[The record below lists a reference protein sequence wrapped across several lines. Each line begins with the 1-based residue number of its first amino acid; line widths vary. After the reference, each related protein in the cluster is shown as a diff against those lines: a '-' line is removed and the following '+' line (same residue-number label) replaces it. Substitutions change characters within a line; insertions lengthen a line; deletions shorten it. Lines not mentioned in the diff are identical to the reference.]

1 MKLSQW
7 KITVQELIDG
17 VQGEVGMQV
26 PTLEEF
32 RARLNDAAPVTEK
45 RKSFEDEIETF
56 LDSQPFLREAA
67 SRYLAKKASSAIETA
82 TAAMK
87 EAQRFLPDD
96 QAVRYETTEDKITS
110 EENKDAAQPSV
121 IDVGDAIKSA
131 EQLLPGHAAPEG
143 KSDPRWQAIM
153 KIEDFVEEEPD
164 TIWSFIV
171 RWGNSTDKDLRTAV
185 ATLLLE
191 HLLEYHFDRY
201 FPQVEEAAQND
212 VLFADTFLRC
222 WKLGQAAEAGNAEL
236 FEALKAE
243 CQGNRPQK

>member
-7 KITVQELIDG
+7 KATFNELIDG
-17 VQGEVGMQV
+17 VQAEVGM
-26 PTLEEF
+26 PIPALEEF
-32 RARLNDAAPVTEK
+32 RARLNDAAPVAEQ
-45 RKSFEDEIETF
+45 RKSFEDEAEAF

-67 SRYLAKKASSAIETA
+67 SRYLGRKVSSAIQAA

-96 QAVRYETTEDKITS
+96 QAVRYEPTENITI
-110 EENKDAAQPSV
+110 EENEDAAQISV

-131 EQLLPGHAAPEG
+131 EELLPGHAAPEG

-171 RWGNSTDKDLRTAV
+171 RGGNSTDKDLRTAV

-222 WKLGQAAEAGNAEL
+222 WKLGQAAGAGNAEL